1 MTTNEKVARRKLSL
15 LDLAKAIT
23 SQLLGY
29 SRQQFYEIRRNYQT
43 YGAEGLL
50 ERFSPE
56 FRERQ
61 IEVHYPGELVAVD
74 ACSRVLVRCISKPCW
89 TVIAARLEEGS
100 TQASCRCSRYMCST
114 QRNGAAFFET
124 YEARVYTI
132 RRTTGASSVGALAI
146 ILVSGYI
153 ELFWMNISVSRRNRP
168 SMSRWHRCRRTC
180 MATTHGCH
188 IRAG

>member
-61 IEVHYPGELVAVD
+61 IEVHYLGELVAVD

-89 TVIAARLEEGS
+89 TAIAARLEEGS
-100 TQASCRCSRYMCST
+100 TQASCR
-114 QRNGAAFFET
+114 
-124 YEARVYTI
+124 
-132 RRTTGASSVGALAI
+132 
-146 ILVSGYI
+146 
-153 ELFWMNISVSRRNRP
+153 
-168 SMSRWHRCRRTC
+168 
-180 MATTHGCH
+180 
-188 IRAG
+188 